1 MNNALMKQQ
10 HTAVLAV
17 TNLLDAAR
25 GDSSTENED
34 AGGRFIVELLITS
47 VIAANIFG
55 GLELCLSVFLDRD
68 CVFVLSCLRRWTGSM
83 HSDTFEYEV

>member
-1 MNNALMKQQ
+1 MNNALMK

-55 GLELCLSVFLDRD
+55 GLDYVYRYFWIAIACLC
-68 CVFVLSCLRRWTGSM
+68 
-83 HSDTFEYEV
+83 

>member
-10 HTAVLAV
+10 QTAVLAV

-34 AGGRFIVELLITS
+34 AGWRFVAELFITS
-47 VIAANIFG
+47 VIAAKIFI

-68 CVFVLSCLRRWTGSM
+68 CVFMLR
-83 HSDTFEYEV
+83 F